1 MAFATV
7 AMTRLRAGVDDA
19 DAPEELVQARLD
31 DAHARVTARLSAVV
45 ETEPPPEA
53 LVAGEATLAAAYLL
67 RTLAARAAGD
77 RRLVR
82 VGGQSVERGRHG
94 AELAA
99 VAACLEAEAWEML
112 APFLA
117 PPPPR
122 APALATH
129 TKAVLG
135 D

>member
-1 MAFATV
+1 MAFATL
-7 AMTRLRAGVDDA
+7 AMTRLRAGVEEA

-31 DAHARVTARLSAVV
+31 DAHARVMARISATVP
-45 ETEPPPEA
+45 TDPPPGPLA
-53 LVAGEATLAAAYLL
+53 AGEATLAGAYLL
-67 RTLAARAAGD
+67 RSLAARAAGE
-77 RRLVR
+77 RRTVR

-112 APFLA
+112 EPFLA

-122 APALATH
+122 VQALATH